1 MRLGRLVLLVVL
13 LGLTSC
19 SPEVTSEEGP
29 AQDPR
34 YGAPIP
40 SAPRD
45 VRPYSDDPCAGPL
58 DAAMWESLGFAERGL
73 RRSLP
78 TSEVVCRREGRN
90 RERFVSFIV
99 VPGRDVLVDTYR
111 VRQFALFA
119 PTTVG
124 GLPAT
129 REQASPESLS
139 CSVTVGT
146 AEGQGFI
153 VNFDSASIGSRGEAQ
168 NPCRLGQQVADRI
181 VAALP
186 PLPAK

>member
-1 MRLGRLVLLVVL
+1 MRVGRLVLLVVL
-13 LGLTSC
+13 LGLASC
-19 SPEVTSEEGP
+19 APEVRSEDGP
-29 AQDPR
+29 PQAPR

-58 DAAMWESLGFAERGL
+58 DAATWESLGFSGSGL

-78 TSEVVCRREGRN
+78 TREVVCRREGPN
-90 RERFVSFIV
+90 RERFASFIV

-129 REQASPESLS
+129 LEQASPESLS

-146 AEGQGFI
+146 AEEQGFI
-153 VNFDSASIGSRGEAQ
+153 VNFDSASIGSSGETQ
-168 NPCRLGQQVADRI
+168 NPCRLGQQVAERI
-181 VAALP
+181 VASLP
-186 PLPAK
+186 PLPGK